1 MAPSHLY
8 RNGKLVM
15 RDVGEFAGTRGDVF
29 RTWLRGSWRLRTPM
43 NDIRGRN
50 MGANGQIFDPA
61 LHPIHQGIYWGG
73 AGVGVYVTYLGG
85 ELIYIYVGG
94 PDQ

>member
-15 RDVGEFAGTRGDVF
+15 RDVGEFTGTGGDVF

-43 NDIRGRN
+43 NDIRARN
-50 MGANGQIFDPA
+50 MGANGQVFDPA
-61 LHPIHQGIYWGG
+61 WHPIAQRAVEGGTIY
-73 AGVGVYVTYLGG
+73 VIYKGG
-85 ELIYIYVGG
+85 ELIYLMVEG
-94 PDQ
+94 DQ

>member
-1 MAPSHLY
+1 
-8 RNGKLVM
+8 
-15 RDVGEFAGTRGDVF
+15 
-29 RTWLRGSWRLRTPM
+29 M

-50 MGANGQIFDPA
+50 IGANGQIFDPA

-73 AGVGVYVTYLGG
+73 AAGVGVYVTYLGG

-94 PDQ
+94 SDQ